1 MDNSKELVIIT
12 GVSGAGKSSAM
23 AFMEDAGYYCI
34 DNMPPEL
41 MSTFVGLLANNSEY
55 YPKVAMVVDV
65 RSGHVFEKIISSI
78 DNVEQ
83 YGYTAKIVYLD
94 INDTEALKRY
104 KLTRRK
110 HPFADKFNGNIQ
122 NALDYEREILAPLR
136 LKANHIIDTSSI
148 DTHQLRA
155 RLTELLLGDAKEYM
169 NMGYYL
175 GIGGVITFKNAKKL
189 KEVVEYAPLD
199 YLLLETDSPY
209 LAPEPYR
216 GKRNCSLYLNYVA
229 EEIARIK
236 KISYEEVVETT
247 KKNAQKLFGVK

>member
-83 YGYTAKIVYLD
+83 YD
-94 INDTEALKRY
+94 I
-104 KLTRRK
+104 
-110 HPFADKFNGNIQ
+110 Q
-122 NALDYEREILAPLR
+122 LR
-136 LKANHIIDTSSI
+136 LFILILTIQRRSSVI
-148 DTHQLRA
+148 S
-155 RLTELLLGDAKEYM
+155 LLAENTPLQINSTA
-169 NMGYYL
+169 
-175 GIGGVITFKNAKKL
+175 IFKMHL
-189 KEVVEYAPLD
+189 IM
-199 YLLLETDSPY
+199 
-209 LAPEPYR
+209 R
-216 GKRNCSLYLNYVA
+216 GKFLHR
-229 EEIARIK
+229 
-236 KISYEEVVETT
+236 
-247 KKNAQKLFGVK
+247 

>member
-94 INDTEALKRY
+94 INDTEALSVIS
-104 KLTRRK
+104 L
-110 HPFADKFNGNIQ
+110 
-122 NALDYEREILAPLR
+122 LAENTPLQINST
-136 LKANHIIDTSSI
+136 AI
-148 DTHQLRA
+148 
-155 RLTELLLGDAKEYM
+155 
-169 NMGYYL
+169 
-175 GIGGVITFKNAKKL
+175 FKMHL
-189 KEVVEYAPLD
+189 IM
-199 YLLLETDSPY
+199 
-209 LAPEPYR
+209 R
-216 GKRNCSLYLNYVA
+216 GKFLHR
-229 EEIARIK
+229 
-236 KISYEEVVETT
+236 
-247 KKNAQKLFGVK
+247 

>member
-104 KLTRRK
+104 AYSQKT
-110 HPFADKFNGNIQ
+110 PFADKFNGNIQ
-122 NALDYEREILAPLR
+122 NALDYERKFLHR
-136 LKANHIIDTSSI
+136 
-148 DTHQLRA
+148 
-155 RLTELLLGDAKEYM
+155 
-169 NMGYYL
+169 
-175 GIGGVITFKNAKKL
+175 
-189 KEVVEYAPLD
+189 
-199 YLLLETDSPY
+199 
-209 LAPEPYR
+209 
-216 GKRNCSLYLNYVA
+216 
-229 EEIARIK
+229 
-236 KISYEEVVETT
+236 
-247 KKNAQKLFGVK
+247 